1 MDFGVV
7 SNFSERPWKYN
18 KNSHPYDEMRN
29 LKRHKQAIFAGVIGL
44 VVTLVLTF
52 SLRISDSNSIRDTLD
67 SELYDLQLEIRRELQ
82 SHMFGFTWVSRQGEV
97 GPAWVDEGELI
108 TSYYRQFRSLFWVTA
123 DGEVIRHYPN
133 SWNPPATVPESIAVW
148 LSRFN
153 PGARYLISAEE
164 LAEHPADL
172 LLVVPFNGESH
183 NGFYAGIIDMN
194 RLLHLTV
201 ASHLKDNTAFH
212 VVRQSDSEV
221 MFNLAPND
229 RLKAEWGNHRV
240 FQIFGETWILELWP
254 TPERLQEMRS
264 KLPLLVLLAGSLVTG
279 LLTFVLYLLGVSRVR
294 ETMLQEANRE
304 LYDEIEER
312 EKVEQRVA
320 YLAEHDSLTGL
331 ANRNAIIAQLGN
343 ELDILREQSLRV
355 GVMILDLDH
364 FKEVNDTLGHNI
376 GDALLK
382 QVSTRLSELHGG
394 KSMLARLGGDEFAV
408 MLTNVR
414 EQEDLES
421 YAGEIIEALDKH
433 FNVEGY
439 EIFVT
444 GSIGIALTQTG
455 QEDAETLMRHADTAL
470 YRAKERGRN
479 TWHVYSQELHDEL
492 ADRLDLS
499 KKLRYAIEQNKL
511 AVFYQPQVDMT
522 TRKII
527 GLEAL
532 VRWIED
538 DGTIIGPDR
547 FIPIAEDSGLI
558 LPISDF
564 VLQTACRQLARWR
577 DMGLN
582 DIRVSV
588 NLSGRQFQVPDLT
601 DQILY
606 AVRSA
611 GIPTAFLELELTEQ
625 VLIENSK
632 SHTQFMQDMRDNG
645 ITLAIDDFGVGYS
658 SLSYLKHFPINALKI
673 DRSFVKDLP
682 DDKDDATITQTIVS
696 LARNLDIGI
705 VAEGVENQAQA
716 DFLIERGCTI
726 GQGYFYSR
734 PVPADEATALLTAPN
749 SVIPVKIS

>member
-1 MDFGVV
+1 
-7 SNFSERPWKYN
+7 
-18 KNSHPYDEMRN
+18 MRN
-29 LKRHKQAIFAGVIGL
+29 LKRHKQAIFAGVTGVI
-44 VVTLVLTF
+44 VTLVLAI
-52 SLRISDSNSIRDTLD
+52 SLRISDNASIRDQLD
-67 SELYDLQLEIRRELQ
+67 AELYQLQLEVRRELQ
-82 SHMFGFTWVSRQGEV
+82 SHMFGFTWISSQGEM
-97 GPAWVDEGELI
+97 GPSWVREGDLI
-108 TSYYRQFRSLFWVTA
+108 SAYYRQFRSLMWITQNGEITSSYPA
-123 DGEVIRHYPN
+123 DWAAPGRVPDEVEI
-133 SWNPPATVPESIAVW
+133 W
-148 LSRFN
+148 LSRFS
-153 PGARYLISAEE
+153 PGARYLISASS

-172 LLVVPFNGESH
+172 LLVVPYES
-183 NGFYAGIIDMN
+183 NRYTGYYAGILDMN

-201 ASHLKDNTAFH
+201 ASHLRDETSFR
-212 VVRQSDSEV
+212 VTRQSDNAILFS
-221 MFNLAPND
+221 LADNGA
-229 RLKAEWGNHRV
+229 LKEEWGNNRV
-240 FQIFGETWILELWP
+240 FQLFGETWVLELWP
-254 TPERLQEMRS
+254 HTSRLQAMRS
-264 KLPLLVLLAGSLVTG
+264 NLSLLVLISGSLVTG
-279 LLTFVLYLLGVSRVR
+279 LLTFVLYLLGVSHVR
-294 ETMLQEANRE
+294 ENLLQEANRE

-312 EKVEQRVA
+312 ERVEQRVA

-331 ANRNAIIAQLGN
+331 ANRNAIIAQLSE
-343 ELDILREQSLRV
+343 ELNFLREQALKV
-355 GVMILDLDH
+355 GVMIIDLDH
-364 FKEVNDTLGHNI
+364 FKEVNDTLGHNV

-382 QVSTRLSELHGG
+382 QVATRLSELNGG
-394 KSMLARLGGDEFAV
+394 KTMLARLGGDEFAI
-408 MLTNVR
+408 MLTSVR
-414 EQEDLES
+414 AQEDLEHF
-421 YAGEIIEALDKH
+421 ADEIIEALDKH

-455 QEDAETLMRHADTAL
+455 EEDAETLMRHADTAL
-470 YRAKERGRN
+470 YRAKDKGRN
-479 TWHVYSQELHDEL
+479 IWHVYTQELHDEL
-492 ADRLDLS
+492 ADRLDVS
-499 KKLRYAIEQNKL
+499 KKLRYAIEHEKL
-511 AVFYQPQVDMT
+511 SVFYQPQVDMT

-558 LPISDF
+558 LPISEF

-577 DMGLN
+577 ELGLT

-611 GIPTAFLELELTEQ
+611 GIPTTFLELELTEQ
-625 VLIENSK
+625 VLIENSQT
-632 SHTQFMQDMRDNG
+632 HTQFMQDMRDNG

-705 VAEGVENQAQA
+705 VAEGVENQEQA
-716 DFLIERGCTI
+716 DFLINLGCTI

-749 SVIPVKIS
+749 SVIPVKMS